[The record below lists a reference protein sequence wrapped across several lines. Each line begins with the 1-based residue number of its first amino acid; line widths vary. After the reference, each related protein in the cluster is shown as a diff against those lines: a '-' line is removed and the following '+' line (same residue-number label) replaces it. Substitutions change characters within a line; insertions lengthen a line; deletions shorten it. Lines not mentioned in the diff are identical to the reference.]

1 MTEKSSMTLVR
12 KHAITVAVA
21 VMLIVG
27 LLGWWMSI
35 DARSTSAAQNHA
47 VVDAIATAEV
57 KSEVAVALTKVLS
70 YDYADPAATQKAAEA
85 LLSGKARTEYDTLYA
100 SLKERAPGQEL
111 LLTARVEAAGVKELS
126 DNSAKLLVFLDQS
139 SRRATDKE
147 ATMSAAQIAVTAKK
161 INGTWK
167 ITELKT
173 M

>member
-1 MTEKSSMTLVR
+1 MTLVR
-12 KHAITVAVA
+12 KHAITVVVA

-35 DARSTSAAQNHA
+35 DARSASAAQNHA
-47 VVDAIATAEV
+47 VVDATATAKV
-57 KSEVAVALTKVLS
+57 KNDVSVALAKVLS
-70 YDYADPAATQKAAEA
+70 YDYNDPARTQKAAEE

-100 SLKERAPGQEL
+100 SLEERAPGQKL
-111 LLTARVEAAGVKELS
+111 FLTAQVEAAGVKELT

-139 SRRATDKE
+139 SQRATDEE
-147 ATMSAAQIAVTAKK
+147 ATVAAAQIAVTAKK

-173 M
+173 L